1 MSIITS
7 WRIEV
12 MLENGET
19 VYVSDMPNDVS
30 NVVDEYLSEL
40 EAD

>member
-1 MSIITS
+1 MTIITG

-12 MLENGET
+12 TLENGE
-19 VYVSDMPNDVS
+19 VIYVADMPDDVAS
-30 NVVDEYLSEL
+30 IVDEYLSEL

>member
-12 MLENGET
+12 TLENGET
-19 VYVSDMPNDVS
+19 VYVSDIPKDVA
-30 NVVDEYLSEL
+30 NMVDEYLSEL

>member
-12 MLENGET
+12 TLENGET
-19 VYVSDMPNDVS
+19 VYVSDLPDYVS
-30 NVVDEYLSEL
+30 SVVDEYLTVL